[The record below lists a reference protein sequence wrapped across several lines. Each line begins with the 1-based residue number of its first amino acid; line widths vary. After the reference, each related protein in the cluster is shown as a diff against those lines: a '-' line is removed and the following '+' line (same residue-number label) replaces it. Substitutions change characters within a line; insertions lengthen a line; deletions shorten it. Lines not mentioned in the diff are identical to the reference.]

1 MPSSL
6 VGVCVKECDFILSG
20 MYGLYFSREGCPPAQ
35 KTQLDSDLGKT
46 PQFLLHPAH
55 LLGEEGHATESPWY
69 SSGERLPAAVPEHR
83 RRAMGTACLRS
94 RGADSEDPISL
105 PSRVPASFTLNPC
118 IPLLTQQSGLQA
130 RLLSQLSLGL
140 LPRCSNANV
149 HLGT

>member
-1 MPSSL
+1 MQQSL
-6 VGVCVKECDFILSG
+6 
-20 MYGLYFSREGCPPAQ
+20 
-35 KTQLDSDLGKT
+35 
-46 PQFLLHPAH
+46 H
-55 LLGEEGHATESPWY
+55 WY

-83 RRAMGTACLRS
+83 RGAMGTACLRN
-94 RGADSEDPISL
+94 RGVYSEDPISL